1 MSKSI
6 TGLFI
11 LTAALFTACAP
22 LPPTPQD
29 LQAKKF
35 EAVPNQSV
43 IYIVRTPMDS
53 RQVGSLMLD
62 DGGSLTTYRDTYYR
76 WVVAPGRHRIAGFGQ
91 QNAVITLDTEAGKI
105 YFVEHTVLGTTRTGA
120 AFTFLRR
127 MDEQAGREAVLR
139 SELLSPF

>member
-1 MSKSI
+1 MSKSMRP
-6 TGLFI
+6 FI
-11 LTAALFTACAP
+11 LIASLLAGCAP

-29 LQAKKF
+29 IQAKKF
-35 EAVPNQSV
+35 EAVPNQAV

-53 RQVGSLMLD
+53 HQVGSLVLD
-62 DGGSLTTYRDTYYR
+62 DGGSLTTYRNTYYR

-91 QNAVITLDTEAGKI
+91 QNAAITLDAEAGKI
-105 YFVEHTVLGTTRTGA
+105 YFVEHTVLGTARTGA

-139 SELLSPF
+139 GELLASF